1 MRVIDML
8 DEQKHAKLLRKYRD
22 SINRRPHNKTQNKGN
37 SERLTGCTINE
48 LMGVHR
54 DTYHKVKGRVR
65 RK

>member
-8 DEQKHAKLLRKYRD
+8 DEQKHAKLLRKYRN
-22 SINRRPHNKTQNKGN
+22 SVNHHTNNKTQNKGD
-37 SERLTGCTINE
+37 SERLTERDMDE

-54 DTYHKVKGRVR
+54 DTYHKVKGRVK

>member
-22 SINRRPHNKTQNKGN
+22 SINHRPDNKTQNKGD
-37 SERLTGCTINE
+37 SERLTRRTINK

-54 DTYHKVKGRVR
+54 DTYHKVKGRVK

>member
-8 DEQKHAKLLRKYRD
+8 DEQKHAKLLREYRD
-22 SINRRPHNKTQNKGN
+22 SINYHPDNKTQNKGD
-37 SERLTGCTINE
+37 SERLTERNINE

-54 DTYHKVKGRVR
+54 DTYHKVKGRVK

>member
-8 DEQKHAKLLRKYRD
+8 DEQKHRNLLREYRD
-22 SINRRPHNKTQNKGN
+22 RINRHSNDKTQNKGD
-37 SERLTGCTINE
+37 SERLTERNINE

-54 DTYHKVKGRVR
+54 DTYHKVKGRVK

>member
-8 DEQKHAKLLRKYRD
+8 DEQKHAELLRKYRD
-22 SINRRPHNKTQNKGN
+22 SINRHPNNKTQNKGD

-54 DTYHKVKGRVR
+54 DIYYKVRGRVK